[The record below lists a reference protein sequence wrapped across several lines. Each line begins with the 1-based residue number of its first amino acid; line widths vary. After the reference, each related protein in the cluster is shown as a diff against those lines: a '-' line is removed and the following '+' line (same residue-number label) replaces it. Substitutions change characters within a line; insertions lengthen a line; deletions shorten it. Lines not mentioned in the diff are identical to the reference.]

1 MQQLRLEA
9 QLREV
14 IGKGAARTV
23 RRNGMVPG
31 ILYGLQKDNTL
42 LQIGEKNLHTIMSFE
57 GFESS
62 LINLEIGDAGSEIV
76 LIKEVQRDPVSRKIL
91 HAYFMRISL
100 EKEITVH
107 IPITLLGTPLG
118 VRVSGGVQEFAQRE
132 LEIRCLPTA
141 IPEHIELDVTE
152 MLIGDLIRISDINP
166 EGIEILDDPETII
179 MTIRPP
185 RLAAVEAP
193 VAEEKAEAA
202 EPEVIT
208 RRRVEEPKETE

>member
-9 QLREV
+9 QVREV
-14 IGKGAARTV
+14 TGKGAARMI

-31 ILYGLQKDNTL
+31 ILYGLHKDNAL
-42 LQIGEKNLHTIMSFE
+42 LQFDERNLHTIMSAE

-62 LINLEIGDAGSEIV
+62 LINLEVEGIDSEIA
-76 LIKEVQRDPVSRKIL
+76 IAKDTQRDPVSRKIL
-91 HAYFMRISL
+91 HADFMRISL
-100 EKEITVH
+100 EQEITVPV
-107 IPITLLGTPLG
+107 PITLLGTSLG
-118 VRVSGGVQEFAQRE
+118 VRVSGGVQEFAYRE

-152 MLIGDLIRISDINP
+152 MLIGDLIRVSDINP

-179 MTIRPP
+179 ITVRPP
-185 RLAAVEAP
+185 RVVVTEEPVVEE
-193 VAEEKAEAA
+193 VAEAE

-208 RRRVEEPKETE
+208 RRRDEEQEEAG